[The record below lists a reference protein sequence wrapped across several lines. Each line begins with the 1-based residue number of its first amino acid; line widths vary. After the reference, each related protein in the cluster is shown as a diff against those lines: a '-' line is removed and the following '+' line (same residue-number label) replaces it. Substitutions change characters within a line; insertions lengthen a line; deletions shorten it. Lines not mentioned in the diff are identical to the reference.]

1 MAANAMRVPTAIST
15 AVKTATTVST
25 VVTAVSSPQL
35 QQQPQQPKH
44 QPLTTQVIMLQQ
56 QLKSA
61 APKLFDRRSS
71 LSSVQLQLSTSSTS
85 SCPAHPAS
93 RSKSYVSLNSAN
105 HNGGS
110 LRPCLRHKRVLSHS
124 CDDLLTATSSLR
136 TRSALQSS
144 RPISSNAS
152 LCSSSNSG
160 KSVKFLLPEKKF
172 AESSEDQQMRRFSM
186 GALVPAPNMSY
197 STWARSVPYTNKSWQ
212 ALGPQLLFGQNF
224 DRYLWTSVCCPCY
237 QCQTFQLPYAY
248 NFGHFSSSQFSLT
261 RTKQQQQ
268 IMENS
273 STTKMLHYQSSST
286 AEQEGLFS
294 ACSFNDSSS
303 SFCPD
308 KILARIIVLFQS
320 EEKSLHRSKI
330 CTSDFYHFVSPL
342 FRFSDFSF
350 HHIVL

>member
-1 MAANAMRVPTAIST
+1 MAANAMRAPAAIST
-15 AVKTATTVST
+15 AAKTTTTSSA
-25 VVTAVSSPQL
+25 VVTAVSSPKL
-35 QQQPQQPKH
+35 QQQQTKH
-44 QPLTTQVIMLQQ
+44 QPLTTQVLMLQQ

-71 LSSVQLQLSTSSTS
+71 LSSVQLQLSSSSSS
-85 SCPAHPAS
+85 SCPAHPS
-93 RSKSYVSLNSAN
+93 RSKSYISLNSAN

-136 TRSALQSS
+136 TRSAMQSS

-186 GALVPAPNMSY
+186 GTLVPAPSMSY
-197 STWARSVPYTNKSWQ
+197 SSWARSVPYTNKSWQ

-248 NFGHFSSSQFSLT
+248 NFGHFSSAF
-261 RTKQQQQ
+261 
-268 IMENS
+268 NS
-273 STTKMLHYQSSST
+273 
-286 AEQEGLFS
+286 
-294 ACSFNDSSS
+294 
-303 SFCPD
+303 
-308 KILARIIVLFQS
+308 
-320 EEKSLHRSKI
+320 
-330 CTSDFYHFVSPL
+330 
-342 FRFSDFSF
+342 
-350 HHIVL
+350 

>member
-1 MAANAMRVPTAIST
+1 MLCFYLGLTWCIPCLTVVKGDAASVAMAANAMRVPTAIST
-15 AVKTATTVST
+15 AAKTATTST
-25 VVTAVSSPQL
+25 VVTAVSSSPQL
-35 QQQPQQPKH
+35 KQQQQQQHPKH
-44 QPLTTQVIMLQQ
+44 QPLTTQVLMLQQ

-71 LSSVQLQLSTSSTS
+71 LSSVQLQLSSSLTS
-85 SCPAHPAS
+85 SCPAHPS

-136 TRSALQSS
+136 TRSALHSS

-186 GALVPAPNMSY
+186 GTLVPAPSMSY
-197 STWARSVPYTNKSWQ
+197 SSWARSVPYTNKSWQ

-268 IMENS
+268 IMDNS
-273 STTKMLHYQSSST
+273 STTKMLHYQTSTT
-286 AEQEGLFS
+286 AEQEGWFS
-294 ACSFNDSSS
+294 ACL
-303 SFCPD
+303 
-308 KILARIIVLFQS
+308 I
-320 EEKSLHRSKI
+320 
-330 CTSDFYHFVSPL
+330 SDFFSSL
-342 FRFSDFSF
+342 F
-350 HHIVL
+350 